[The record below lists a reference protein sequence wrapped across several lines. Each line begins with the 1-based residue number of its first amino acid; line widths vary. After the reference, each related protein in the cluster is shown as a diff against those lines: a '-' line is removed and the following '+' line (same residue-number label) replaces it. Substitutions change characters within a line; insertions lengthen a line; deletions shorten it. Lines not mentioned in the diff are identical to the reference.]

1 MKTKKPSCA
10 HPPFSLAGFVFGMI
24 LLAVAPSASGF
35 KKPELPELP
44 NFDRREPA
52 GPDVAAAAREQAAAR
67 IKAAVPGVKIERDG
81 LLGTPKI
88 ISSPRGFLSGPDGAG
103 GGVAKAA
110 ADAMPAND
118 PHRAVKAFL
127 NDHAA
132 LVGHDAAAL
141 ATARVAR
148 DFTTAHNGLRT
159 VIWVQELEG
168 ISVFESVLVGHITR
182 RGELVNLSSRLLP
195 DVAAA
200 ARAGTPNRARLQR
213 NPGITAAQ
221 AAATAANLI
230 GENSAPGDFTPV
242 EVQPEGAAL
251 RRGFNAPMLGEP
263 ARVRLVWLPM
273 NRDRMRLCWE
283 IVLTGRARGERY
295 RVLIDAET
303 GAALLRHCLTHYLS
317 DASYRVF
324 ISDSPAPL
332 SPGLAVPQTNQPALA
347 ARVLVVTNALNTNAS
362 PNGWINDGDN
372 ETRGNNVDAHL
383 DLDANNLPDLPRPQ
397 GSPFRVFDFPLD
409 LTQPPSSNRNAAVV
423 QLFYWCNW
431 AHDKLYELG
440 FTEAAGNF
448 QDDNFGRGG
457 LDSDAVQADA
467 QDGSAFNNANF
478 SAGTDG
484 SSARMQM
491 YLFNGPTPD
500 RDASLD
506 AEIILHEYVHGLS
519 NRRVGSGSG
528 LSALQSVGMGE
539 GWSDFYALA
548 LLSEAGDDLHGN
560 YALGAYTTKDFFGEA
575 ENYYYGIR
583 HYPYST
589 VLAKNPLT
597 FKDIDPTQI
606 DFHVGI
612 PKNPVLSVSATE
624 VHSQGEVWCAMLWEA
639 RANLIT
645 RHGFT
650 NGNQLILQLV
660 TDGMA
665 LAPDNPTFV
674 EARDAILQA
683 DQVLTGGTNRNEL
696 WAAFAKRGL
705 GYLASAP
712 PSFTTT
718 GVVEDYNLPDY
729 FEISPAVNFVF
740 NGLAGGPFIPAAKS
754 YLLTNSGSAPFNWT
768 ALTDAS
774 LALSSTGG
782 TLNPGGSVTVTVSPS
797 LAAASLPTGIYPVGV
812 TFSNAASGLSRTR
825 PVTIRVAQPDYF
837 TEVFTGADFDLA
849 FTTMTFTPD
858 GSTNFY
864 SVCREPAA
872 VLPTDPAGGTAV
884 SLGDDNYLLQP
895 LTGGAQV
902 SIYGQQSGSF
912 YIGANAHLTLTA
924 GHTSFFYPE
933 QDVYF
938 ERARVSALYTDMD
951 PSAGG
956 SVSWKQL
963 SNRVAVTYLNVPEF
977 GVASQNSFQMEL
989 FFNGI
994 IRITW
999 LHIDAVNAVVGLS
1012 AGAGVPP
1019 AFVES
1024 DLSIYPG
1031 CTVQSPLL
1039 KLMRIGGNLKLTW
1052 PPAVTTFRLEA
1063 AAHLLA
1069 PIPWMNVTNTVQF
1082 TNGFNTVTL
1091 PATNGPGFFRL
1102 VTP

>member
-1 MKTKKPSCA
+1 MKTKKPSRA

-24 LLAVAPSASGF
+24 LLTVAPSASGF
-35 KKPELPELP
+35 KKPELAELP

-52 GPDVAAAAREQAAAR
+52 GPDLAAAAREQAAAR
-67 IKAAVPGVKIERDG
+67 IKAAVPGVKIERDA

-88 ISSPRGFLSGPDGAG
+88 ISSTRGFLSGPDGAG

-110 ADAMPAND
+110 VDAVPAND

-159 VIWVQELEG
+159 VIWAQELEG

-195 DVAAA
+195 DVTAA
-200 ARAGTPNRARLQR
+200 ARAGTPNRARLQG

-221 AAATAANLI
+221 AVATAANLA
-230 GENSAPGDFTPV
+230 GETAVPENFTATEAPFS
-242 EVQPEGAAL
+242 GAE
-251 RRGFNAPMLGEP
+251 RRGRFNGPMLREL
-263 ARVRLVWLPM
+263 AETRLVWLPM
-273 NRDRMRLCWE
+273 SRDRMRLCWE
-283 IVLTGRARGERY
+283 VVLMGRARGEQY

-303 GAALLRHCLTHYLS
+303 GAALLRHCLTHYIS
-317 DASYRVF
+317 NASYRVF
-324 ISDSPAPL
+324 TSDNPTPM
-332 SPGLAVPQTNQPALA
+332 SPGHATPLTNQPAIV
-347 ARVLVVTNALNTNAS
+347 ARVLVVTNAISTNAS
-362 PNGWINDGDN
+362 PNGWIDDGAN

-383 DLDANNLPDLPRPQ
+383 DLDANDSPDLPRPQ

-409 LTQPPSSNRNAAVV
+409 LTQPPSSNRLAAVV

-431 AHDKLYELG
+431 MHDKLYELG

-448 QDDNFGRGG
+448 QINNFGRGG
-457 LDSDAVQADA
+457 AGNDAVQADA
-467 QDGSAFNNANF
+467 QDGTGFNNANF
-478 SAGTDG
+478 STGGDG
-484 SSARMQM
+484 SSSRMQI
-491 YLFNGPTPD
+491 YIFNGPNPD
-500 RDASLD
+500 RDSCFD
-506 AEIILHEYVHGLS
+506 AEIILHEYTHGLS

-528 LSALQSVGMGE
+528 LSELQSVGMGE

-712 PSFTTT
+712 PSSTTT

-797 LAAASLPTGIYPVGV
+797 PAAASLLPGIYPFGV
-812 TFSNAASGLSRTR
+812 TFSNAASGFSRTR

-864 SVCREPAA
+864 SVCRQPAA
-872 VLPTDPAGGTAV
+872 VFPTDPTGGTVVA
-884 SLGDDNYLLQP
+884 LGDDTYLQQS
-895 LTGGAQV
+895 LTGDAQV

-912 YIGANAHLTLTA
+912 YIGANGHLTLTA

-951 PSAGG
+951 PSAAGT
-956 SVSWKQL
+956 VSWKQL

-999 LHIDAVNAVVGLS
+999 LQIDAVNAVVGLS

-1039 KLMRIGGNLKLTW
+1039 KPTRTGGNLKLTW

>member
-1 MKTKKPSCA
+1 
-10 HPPFSLAGFVFGMI
+10 MI
-24 LLAVAPSASGF
+24 LLVIAPSASGF
-35 KKPELPELP
+35 KKPELAELP
-44 NFDRREPA
+44 NFDL
-52 GPDVAAAAREQAAAR
+52 REQAGPEVVDAARGQARAR
-67 IKAAVPGVKIERDG
+67 IKAAVPGVKIERDT
-81 LLGTPKI
+81 LLGSPKI
-88 ISSPRGFLSGPDGAG
+88 ISSTRGFLSGPDGAG
-103 GGVAKAA
+103 GGVSKAA
-110 ADAMPAND
+110 ADAVPAND

-132 LVGHDAAAL
+132 LVGHGADVL
-141 ATARVAR
+141 ATTRVAR
-148 DFTTAHNGLRT
+148 DSTAAHNGLRT
-159 VIWVQELEG
+159 VIWAQELEG
-168 ISVFESVLVGHITR
+168 ISVFQSVLVGHITK

-221 AAATAANLI
+221 AVAAAANLA
-230 GENSAPGDFTPV
+230 GETAGPENFSTAEAPSASG
-242 EVQPEGAAL
+242 E
-251 RRGFNAPMLGEP
+251 RRGRFSAPMLREP
-263 ARVRLVWLPM
+263 AETRLVWLPM
-273 NRDRMRLCWE
+273 SRDRMRLCWE
-283 IVLTGRARGERY
+283 VVLMGRARGEQY

-303 GAALLRHCLTHYLS
+303 GAALLRHCLTHYIS
-317 DASYRVF
+317 NASYRVF
-324 ISDSPAPL
+324 TSDNPTPM
-332 SPGLAVPQTNQPALA
+332 SPGHATPLTNQPAIA
-347 ARVLVVTNALNTNAS
+347 ARVLVVTNAISTNAS
-362 PNGWINDGDN
+362 PNGWIDDGVN

-409 LTQPPSSNRNAAVV
+409 LTQPPSSNRLAAVV

-431 AHDKLYELG
+431 MHDKLYELG

-448 QDDNFGRGG
+448 QGTNFGRGG
-457 LDSDAVQADA
+457 AGNDAVQADA
-467 QDGSAFNNANF
+467 QDGTGFNNANF
-478 SAGTDG
+478 STGGDG
-484 SSARMQM
+484 SSSRMQM
-491 YLFNGPTPD
+491 YIFNGPNPD
-500 RDASLD
+500 RDASFD
-506 AEIILHEYVHGLS
+506 AEIILHKYTHGLS

-528 LSALQSVGMGE
+528 LNALQSDGMGE

-548 LLSEAGDDLHGN
+548 LLSEAGDDVHGN
-560 YALGAYTTKDFFGEA
+560 YAMGAYSTKDFFGET

-589 VLAKNPLT
+589 VLTKNPLT

-606 DFHVGI
+606 DFHAGI
-612 PKNPVLSVSATE
+612 PKNPSLSVSAAE
-624 VHSQGEVWCAMLWEA
+624 VHSQGEVWCSMLWEA
-639 RANLIT
+639 RASLIT
-645 RHGFT
+645 KLGFT
-650 NGNQLILQLV
+650 TGNQLILQLV

-665 LAPDNPTFV
+665 LSPDNPTFI

-729 FEISPAVNFVF
+729 FEISPQENFVF
-740 NGLAGGPFIPAAKS
+740 NGLAGGPFIPSARV
-754 YLLTNSGSAPFNWT
+754 YQLTNSGVAPINWT
-768 ALTDAS
+768 ALTAAT

-812 TFSNAASGLSRTR
+812 TFSNMTSGLARTR
-825 PVTIRVAQPDYF
+825 QVTLRVGQPDYF

-849 FTTMTFTPD
+849 FTTVTFTPD

-864 SVCREPAA
+864 SVCRQPAA
-872 VLPTDPAGGTAV
+872 VFPTDPTGGTVVA
-884 SLGDDNYLLQP
+884 LGDDTYLLQS

-902 SIYGQQSGSF
+902 SMYGQQSGSF
-912 YIGANAHLTLTA
+912 YIGANGHLTLTA

-956 SVSWKQL
+956 TVSWKQL
-963 SNRVAVTYLNVPEF
+963 SNRVAVTYVNVPEF
-977 GVASQNSFQMEL
+977 GVANQNSFQMEL
-989 FFNGI
+989 FYNGI

-999 LHIDAVNAVVGLS
+999 LNIAAVNATVGL
-1012 AGAGVPP
+1012 ARGTGVPVD
-1019 AFVES
+1019 FVES
-1024 DLSIYPG
+1024 DFSIYAN
-1031 CTVQSPLL
+1031 CTPPLL
-1039 KLMRIGGNLKLTW
+1039 RLNQAGGNFQLTW
-1052 PPAVTTFRLEA
+1052 PPTVATFRLEA

-1069 PIPWMNVTNTVQF
+1069 PIPWTNVTNSVQF
-1082 TNGFNTVTL
+1082 TNNFNTVNL
-1091 PATNGPGFFRL
+1091 PATNTQNFFRL